1 MAFATAD
8 SHRPGYPE
16 RVDMTAGITSRLAKR
31 LFDEPFWPTKR
42 LLSWVSFRHE
52 AGLKASLN
60 AGSEI
65 VARVSLLQR
74 DFDPAHALLRALQ
87 EGDIAGLKDGK
98 ELARE
103 FWAGMRGNELPPVY
117 FRREDVLTVWP
128 RLALEKRKHGR
139 PAGELSGKRDLGAPT
154 SRKVLLSRNKRGKD
168 PKKMNEAIAAMMA
181 AVEGGEISEF
191 DLAQMKQKRLSDLYG
206 NAGRTVLA
214 EARRR
219 ALVEIA
225 EQNADIK
232 ATNDK

>member
-1 MAFATAD
+1 
-8 SHRPGYPE
+8 
-16 RVDMTAGITSRLAKR
+16 
-31 LFDEPFWPTKR
+31 
-42 LLSWVSFRHE
+42 
-52 AGLKASLN
+52 LKASLN

-65 VARVSLLQR
+65 VARVSWLQR
-74 DFDPAHALLRALQ
+74 DFDPAHTLLRALQ
-87 EGDIAGLKDGK
+87 EGGIAGLKDGK

-103 FWAGMRGNELPPVY
+103 FWAGMRDNELPPVY

-128 RLALEKRKHGR
+128 RLALEKREHGQ
-139 PAGELSGKRDLGAPT
+139 PAGELSGKLDFGATT
-154 SRKVLLSRNKRGKD
+154 SRKVLSSRNKRGKD

-181 AVEGGEISEF
+181 AVEDGEISEF
-191 DLAQMKQKRLSDLYG
+191 DLAQMKQKELSDLYG

-232 ATNDK
+232 PTNDK